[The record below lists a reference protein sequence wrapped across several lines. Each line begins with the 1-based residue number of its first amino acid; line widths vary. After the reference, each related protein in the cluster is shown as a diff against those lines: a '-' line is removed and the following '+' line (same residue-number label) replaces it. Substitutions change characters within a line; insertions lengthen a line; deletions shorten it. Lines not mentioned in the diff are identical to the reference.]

1 MPLVDM
7 PLEELY
13 KYKGSTPCP
22 KDFDEY
28 WAGGLAEMNAISD
41 EPQFIKMILPLRE
54 SIFSICILREQK
66 MQKYTQNSLSR
77 KMLREQSLPC

>member
-41 EPQFIKMILPLRE
+41 EPQFIKNDFTAKGIDFL
-54 SIFSICILREQK
+54 ICILREQK